1 MDDGM
6 SNRISD
12 APPRQSRASLIAWV
26 GRLEASLGLYMAALL
41 GVLAICAGPIYRYNH
56 DSRPMSVLEL
66 LIYGA
71 IGLPLAIPAVISVA
85 FIRRAISE
93 LPEPRTWMIAAR
105 QPRFAKAW
113 RPVVALWWLLNF
125 GACVWIV
132 ETWTQQLFLLKPTLE
147 ERALTLTLQFGLMFG
162 ASFAGNLFLLL
173 AADAIFQ
180 RGRVFEIIRRGRF
193 VLDGVMVGSFIALGN
208 L

>member
-6 SNRISD
+6 SNPISD
-12 APPRQSRASLIAWV
+12 APPRENRTALISWV
-26 GRLEASLGLYMAALL
+26 GRLEAALGLGMAALL

-56 DSRPMSVLEL
+56 DPRSMSVLEL

-85 FIRRAISE
+85 FIRRAMAELSE
-93 LPEPRTWMIAAR
+93 PKTWLIAAR
-105 QPRFAKAW
+105 QPRFGWGW
-113 RPVVALWWLLNF
+113 RPVVAMWWLLNF
-125 GACVWIV
+125 VACVWIV
-132 ETWTQQLFLLKPTLE
+132 ETWTRQLFLLKPTLE

-173 AADAIFQ
+173 AADALFQ
-180 RGRVFEIIRRGRF
+180 RGRVFETIRRGRF
-193 VLDGVMVGSFIALGN
+193 LIDGVVVGAFIALGN
-208 L
+208 G